1 MRSRP
6 TFLVLI
12 SASILTLAAS
22 LPAAAQSDA
31 ETKQGLQSLG
41 GEIKAARLFGLLDD
55 EAAKEMYEE
64 IAEFLYR
71 DIKGEGENKGEGE
84 MGEDDKRRGGMTFA
98 RFLVKDGGDFTTLLR
113 PEFLSRD
120 IEPLADAVGDDPG
133 LVAVI
138 ESLLEDYER
147 EFLIQSKAFQDSLAL
162 ARAGYEF
169 AMIDQ
174 SLSRIPEVPMTR
186 AEIDRRVDV
195 WNQESGLGR
204 RDPTMVADWAERMI
218 TSLQSRV
225 LRIREVIATRTAE
238 IEAEGGAPSAREL
251 LAMMAALRQ
260 ARIELRQALEAN
272 LQSVVPEAMSA
283 NVEAALD
290 RVRLEHGRIDARF
303 GGADIDL
310 ERAIR
315 GLELTEEA
323 EISILEEMVEANALI
338 ADLIDARTEARVERE
353 AKAGRLLAAEV
364 EGDEARLE
372 QRAKAVMTAA
382 DREISAGL
390 AVRDAILGQMMM
402 IHANLD
408 GMDPELAADFLRMAR
423 RDGFPDQMR
432 RRWCERAIEAGVLI
446 PELDEEVLQA
456 ILELQF
462 YVIERLTPLQ
472 AQAIENRLQLEPR
485 LGRAMVDG
493 LQDGYASAKEM
504 GDASWR
510 EPGFEQFDALDC
522 EVGTRL
528 LELLGPELVKSLPV
542 HECLGTLPD
551 KAKEEMKK
559 GKGDSK
565 GGSKGG
571 GDGKGRTGSKRT
583 GNAVKGG
590 RGSGGK

>member
-6 TFLVLI
+6 TFLLLI

-41 GEIKAARLFGLLDD
+41 GEIKAAQLFGLLDE
-55 EAAKEMYEE
+55 EAAKEMYEQ
-64 IAEFLYR
+64 IAEFQYR
-71 DIKGEGENKGEGE
+71 DIKGEDENKDEGE

-120 IEPLADAVGDDPG
+120 IEPLADAVGDDSG

-147 EFLIQSKAFQDSLAL
+147 EFLIQGKAFRDSLAL

-169 AMIDQ
+169 ALVDQ
-174 SLSRIPEVPMTR
+174 SLRRIPEAPMTR
-186 AEIDRRVDV
+186 AEIDRRVDA

-204 RDPTMVADWAERMI
+204 RDPTAVADWAEKMI

-251 LAMMAALRQ
+251 LAMMTALRQ
-260 ARIELRQALEAN
+260 ARIELRQTLEAN
-272 LQSVVPEAMSA
+272 LQSVVPEEMSP
-283 NVEAALD
+283 NIEVALD
-290 RVRLEHGRIDARF
+290 RIRLEHGRIDARF

-315 GLELTEEA
+315 RLELEEEA

-390 AVRDAILGQMMM
+390 AVRDAILGQMMV

-408 GMDPELAADFLRMAR
+408 GMDPELAADFLRTAR

-446 PELDEEVLQA
+446 PELDEEALQA

-462 YVIERLTPLQ
+462 HVIERLTPLQ

-504 GDASWR
+504 GEASWR

-528 LELLGPELVKSLPV
+528 LALLGPELVKSLPV
-542 HECLGTLPD
+542 HECLGTLPNE
-551 KAKEEMKK
+551 KFKEMKT
-559 GKGDSK
+559 GKGGSK
-565 GGSKGG
+565 DGSKGG
-571 GDGKGRTGSKRT
+571 GDSKGRAGSKRT
-583 GNAVKGG
+583 GDAVKGG